1 MVLKPGES
9 TKIKSSVFM
18 MHAGMDGPHD
28 FRVHLLTNDPDQPDK
43 EVKVLSNWGPEGVP
57 KKKDTPG

>member
-9 TKIKSSVFM
+9 TVIRSSVFM

-28 FRVHLLTNDPDQPDK
+28 FAVHLKTNDPAQPQMI
-43 EVKVLSNWGPEGVP
+43 VSVLSNWVP
-57 KKKDTPG
+57 